1 MNPDEKQTEFVALAT
16 MMASIVAHFLVH
28 REMPAP
34 YLDAVAQRINSLL
47 QEMDIEEVEEDV

>member
-1 MNPDEKQTEFVALAT
+1 MNPDEKQAEFVTLAT

-28 REMPAP
+28 REMPAT

-47 QEMDIEEVEEDV
+47 QEMDVEKVEEDV